1 MDTDTRHALIEN
13 ATRLVRQ
20 RGYSAFSYADL
31 AEVVGIRKP
40 SIHHHFPNKEGLGVV
55 IVAAYTDRFAE
66 LLDRIDRSS
75 VDAIGRIVAYAA
87 PYRAGID
94 SGQGCL
100 CGVLAAEM
108 NVLPERV
115 QDEVRQFFTCNL
127 RWLEKVLIQGLA
139 GGEFR
144 RDVQPQREARTILAT
159 LQGAMSLALSLQD
172 ARVFEDAL
180 EGMIAGLRATVN

>member
-1 MDTDTRHALIEN
+1 MDTDTRRALIEN

-40 SIHHHFPNKEGLGVV
+40 SIHHHFPHKEGLGVV
-55 IVAAYTDRFAE
+55 IVTAYTDRFAE
-66 LLDRIDRSS
+66 LLDRIDSGS

-87 PYRAGID
+87 LYRAGID

-108 NVLPERV
+108 NVLPGRV
-115 QDEVRQFFTCNL
+115 QDGVRQFFTCNL

-139 GGEFR
+139 GGELR
-144 RDVQPQREARTILAT
+144 LDVQPHREAQTILAT

-172 ARVFEDAL
+172 AGVFEEAL